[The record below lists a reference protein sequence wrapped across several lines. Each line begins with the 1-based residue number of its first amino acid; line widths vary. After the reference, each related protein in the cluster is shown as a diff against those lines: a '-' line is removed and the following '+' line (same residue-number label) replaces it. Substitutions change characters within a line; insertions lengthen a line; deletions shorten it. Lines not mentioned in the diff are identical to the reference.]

1 MFCRISLFLCGATL
15 AAAQSHTLSLDDA
28 IRTAWANDP
37 TVSAL
42 ALTPELARAREVQA
56 GLRPNPELE
65 VRGSAP
71 VKGDS
76 EWSVGVG
83 VTQQLP
89 RRERVELA
97 RAYARLGA
105 DSAALELR
113 ERRRVLAGEVRRL
126 WYEQAVHQARLE
138 SARRTVRLQHDVARA
153 LQGRRDAG
161 EVADAEWELLQLE
174 LARAEQAVTIAEA
187 EATGGEHRLRQ
198 RLRLPAEAAL
208 AVSADL
214 HTLLAQ
220 PLPAPGDLAGSRP
233 ELALA
238 DMDVRRAE
246 AALALARGQSRPDWS
261 VGAGVDFERR
271 SNDATGRLE
280 NEPRLSV
287 NASVPWPG
295 SRVANRGDILERE
308 AALRIAEAGREARRE
323 ELAAEIAASVSS
335 VRAIQPAVQ
344 RYLALLQSAGD
355 LPRKMGPAYARGE
368 VTGFQLAQARQQQV
382 LIEAEFLSLAT
393 RYLSLL
399 AEAETTAGLTPSQL

>member
-1 MFCRISLFLCGATL
+1 MFCRISFFLCGATL
-15 AAAQSHTLSLDDA
+15 AAAQSHPLSLDDA

-37 TVSAL
+37 TVAAL

-56 GLRPNPELE
+56 GLRPNPELD

-97 RAYARLGA
+97 RAYARLGTE
-105 DSAALELR
+105 SAALELR
-113 ERRRVLAGEVRRL
+113 ERRRLLAGEVRRL
-126 WYEQAVHQARLE
+126 WYEQAVHQARLK
-138 SARRTVRLQHDVARA
+138 SAERTVGLQQEVARA
-153 LQGRRDAG
+153 LQGRRNAG

-187 EATGGEHRLRQ
+187 EIAGGEQRLRQ
-198 RLRLPAEAAL
+198 RLRLPAGAAL
-208 AVSADL
+208 TVAVDL
-214 HTLLAQ
+214 DLLLAR

-233 ELALA
+233 ELMLA
-238 DMDVRRAE
+238 DLEVRRAE

-295 SRVANRGDILERE
+295 GRVANRGDILERE
-308 AALRIAEAGREARRE
+308 AALRIAEANRQSRRE
-323 ELAAEIAASVSS
+323 ELVAEIEATAAS

-344 RYLALLQSAGD
+344 RYHALLQNAAD
-355 LPRKMGPAYARGE
+355 LPRKLGPAYGRGE
-368 VTGFQLAQARQQQV
+368 VTVFQLAQARQQQV

-399 AEAETTAGLTPSQL
+399 AEAETTAGLIPSQP